1 MRMLVNALIYET
13 GSKLALPFARI
24 KKKEM
29 ETNIAYAKYRVNFV
43 RANFHTYP

>member
-1 MRMLVNALIYET
+1 MLVSALIYET

-24 KKKEM
+24 KKKKREM